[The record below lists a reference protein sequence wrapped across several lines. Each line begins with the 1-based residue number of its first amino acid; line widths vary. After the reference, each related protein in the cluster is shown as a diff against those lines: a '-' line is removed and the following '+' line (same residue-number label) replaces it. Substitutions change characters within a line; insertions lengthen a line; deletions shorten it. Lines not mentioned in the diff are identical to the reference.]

1 VTAALAIHDPNCSTW
16 DAPAESGADHL
27 VAIGY
32 HDERIAAYLST
43 LRPVYD
49 AMKRCLGQM
58 AGLLLLLQTR
68 CLDSHRAGVTHD
80 AMREILAEL
89 SDRLRALK
97 APEGAQ
103 RHFRGLE
110 ALVRQLEAGAEQL
123 NRQNRTGRQDRQ
135 DLCHGR
141 RRGSRRQG
149 GECDYRVPRRRSGHR
164 TFCSKGTMTATE
176 RQRRWRAKLSK
187 DAKAKRR
194 AQRRHAYAEA
204 NGDAY
209 FTCPEAVICLLHLER
224 QYLPH
229 ALLEPCAGDVVSLK

>member
-1 VTAALAIHDPNCSTW
+1 MTAALAIHDPNCSTW
-16 DAPAESGADHL
+16 DTPAESGADHL

-68 CLDSHRAGVTHD
+68 CLDPHRAGVTHD

-123 NRQNRTGRQDRQ
+123 NRQKDLIDPASADLDALVRRLFTIQQGLLAAAEPRAGLSHCRLHGRLLYLPSKINKTRKLTHDWGGKHVALF
-135 DLCHGR
+135 DLCPR
-141 RRGSRRQG
+141 IRLCSR
-149 GECDYRVPRRRSGHR
+149 
-164 TFCSKGTMTATE
+164 
-176 RQRRWRAKLSK
+176 
-187 DAKAKRR
+187 
-194 AQRRHAYAEA
+194 
-204 NGDAY
+204 
-209 FTCPEAVICLLHLER
+209 I
-224 QYLPH
+224 
-229 ALLEPCAGDVVSLK
+229 

>member
-1 VTAALAIHDPNCSTW
+1 MTAALAIHDPDCSTW
-16 DAPAESGADHL
+16 DTPAESGADHL

-68 CLDSHRAGVTHD
+68 CLDPHRAGVTHD
-80 AMREILAEL
+80 AMREILSEL

-103 RHFRGLE
+103 RHFRRLE

-123 NRQNRTGRQDRQ
+123 NRQKDLIDPASADLDALVRRLFAIQHGLLVAAEPRAGLSPVDFTAACCTCRPRSTRQ
-135 DLCHGR
+135 
-141 RRGSRRQG
+141 
-149 GECDYRVPRRRSGHR
+149 E
-164 TFCSKGTMTATE
+164 
-176 RQRRWRAKLSK
+176 
-187 DAKAKRR
+187 
-194 AQRRHAYAEA
+194 
-204 NGDAY
+204 N
-209 FTCPEAVICLLHLER
+209 
-224 QYLPH
+224 
-229 ALLEPCAGDVVSLK
+229 

>member
-1 VTAALAIHDPNCSTW
+1 MTATLAIHDPNCSTW
-16 DAPAESGADHL
+16 DTPAESGTDHL

-68 CLDSHRAGVTHD
+68 CLDPHRAGVTHD
-80 AMREILAEL
+80 AMRDLLAEL

-123 NRQNRTGRQDRQ
+123 NRQK
-135 DLCHGR
+135 DLIDPASADLDALVRRLFAIQHG
-141 RRGSRRQG
+141 
-149 GECDYRVPRRRSGHR
+149 
-164 TFCSKGTMTATE
+164 
-176 RQRRWRAKLSK
+176 
-187 DAKAKRR
+187 
-194 AQRRHAYAEA
+194 
-204 NGDAY
+204 
-209 FTCPEAVICLLHLER
+209 
-224 QYLPH
+224 
-229 ALLEPCAGDVVSLK
+229 LLEAAEPRAGLSPVDFTAACCTCRPRSTRQEN